1 MQTSIV
7 ETLKAAGLYKEPDKN
22 GNVTGRMAEQTLKT
36 ILPDGQITEHLMAEI
51 DYLDLKTLADE
62 LDVKLANENPLIRA
76 LYAKNAVAIV
86 NTVRVV
92 NVESGS
98 GYKGAVGSGRQLD
111 AVILR
116 PEQFHNPDLALGVA
130 PTNRRVTWD
139 RAINAVGG
147 ATPAAG
153 AALNFIVDDT
163 CGIAGTI
170 GLLMSTVEALLIF
183 ALADPAPQPA
193 VTALQLTYLSRAYNI
208 QTIDFDQT
216 QAFSGWPLLELKEPL
231 IIYPREDALMQ
242 VIYNRAVTDGLRP
255 IGLWI
260 KMSSNLRALTTD

>member
-7 ETLKAAGLYKEPDKN
+7 ETLKAAGLYKD
-22 GNVTGRMAEQTLKT
+22 TGRMAEQTLKT

-51 DYLDLKTLADE
+51 DYYDLKTLGDE
-62 LDVKLANENPLIRA
+62 LEVKLANENLIIKA
-76 LYAKNAVAIV
+76 LYVKNTLAIV
-86 NTVRVV
+86 NSVRVV

-98 GYKGAVGSGRQLD
+98 GFKGAVGSGRQLD

-116 PEQFHNPDLALGVA
+116 PEQFQDPDQVA
-130 PTNRRVTWD
+130 GNRRVTWD

-153 AALNFIVDDT
+153 VALNFIVDDT
-163 CGIAGTI
+163 CGVAGSV
-170 GLLMSTVEALLIF
+170 GLAMSTVEAFLLF

-193 VTALQLTYLSRAYNI
+193 ITALQLTYLSRVYNI
-208 QTIDFDQT
+208 QTIDFDLT

-231 IIYPREDALMQ
+231 IIYPREDALMK
-242 VIYNRAVTDGLRP
+242 VIYNRGVTDGLRP

-260 KMSSNLRALTTD
+260 KMSSDLRDLTAD